1 MRMSEANEPIKIPN
15 MMPKEIVAHLD
26 KYIIGQDEAK
36 KSIAIAIRN
45 RYRRS
50 RLPKEMQEEILPSN
64 IIMMGPTGVGK
75 TEIVRRASKILG
87 TPFVKVEA
95 TKFTEVGYVGRD
107 VESMVRDLVEAS
119 IRLVRA
125 EKIKAVQGEAQKLAT
140 ERLIDILVPSKKKQR
155 SGNNPFEMLFG
166 AQQQSDSAADAEE
179 ERRRNDQKVIFKEKL
194 RRHEFDDQV
203 IEIEV
208 EEKRMTNDM
217 LSATGMDQVMDN
229 MNDMMKNIMPA
240 KKKKKRVTV
249 TEARDILAEEEA
261 EKLID
266 EDLVAQEA
274 IALAENHGIIF
285 IDEIDKIAET
295 NVNGGGAGVS
305 REGVQRD
312 ILPIVEGSVVKTK
325 YGPIKTDHIL
335 FIAAGAF
342 HVSKPEDLIPELQ
355 GRFPYKVQL
364 HSLDKYDFV
373 RILTETEHSLPE
385 KYEALLAVDDTALT
399 FTEDG
404 LEAIAEYAYELNEN
418 EEDLGARRLVSVM
431 EKALLDTLYEA
442 GGSHQEIVVD
452 EAFVKNVC
460 KLNIIENQ
468 LDKYIL

>member
-1 MRMSEANEPIKIPN
+1 MNDLSEPIKIPN
-15 MMPKEIVAHLD
+15 MLPKEIVAHLD

-50 RLPKEMQEEILPSN
+50 CLSKELQEEISPSN

-75 TEIVRRASKILG
+75 TEIVRRVSKILG

-125 EKIKAVQGEAQKLAT
+125 EKIKSVQDEAQKLAT
-140 ERLIDILVPSKKKQR
+140 ERLIDILVPSKRKQR
-155 SGNNPFEMLFG
+155 NINNPFEMIFG
-166 AQQQSDSAADAEE
+166 NTQQQTDSAAEAEE
-179 ERRRNDQKVIFKEKL
+179 EKHRNDQKAIFKEKL
-194 RRHEFDDQV
+194 RRHEFDDEV

-208 EEKRMTNDM
+208 EERHASNDF

-266 EDLVAQEA
+266 EDLVNQEA
-274 IALAENHGIIF
+274 IELAENHGIIF

-325 YGPIKTDHIL
+325 YGSIKTDHIL

-355 GRFPYKVQL
+355 GRFPFKVQL
-364 HSLDKYDFV
+364 HSLDKDDFL

-385 KYEALLAVDDTALT
+385 KYEALLAVDDTELA
-399 FTEDG
+399 FTQDG
-404 LEAIAEYAYELNEN
+404 LEAIAEYAYELNET

-431 EKALLDTLYEA
+431 EKTLLETLYEA
-442 GGSHQEIVVD
+442 GGRHTEIVVD
-452 EAFVKNVC
+452 ASFVKNVC
-460 KLNIIENQ
+460 KLDMVENA

>member
-50 RLPKEMQEEILPSN
+50 CLPKEMQEEISPSN

-119 IRLVRA
+119 IRLVRV

-364 HSLDKYDFV
+364 HSLDKQDFV

>member
-50 RLPKEMQEEILPSN
+50 RLPKEMQEEISPSN

-229 MNDMMKNIMPA
+229 MNDMMKNIMPT

-364 HSLDKYDFV
+364 HSLDKQDFV

-418 EEDLGARRLVSVM
+418 EEDLGARRLVSIM

>member
-50 RLPKEMQEEILPSN
+50 RLPKEMQEEISPSN

-166 AQQQSDSAADAEE
+166 VQPQSDSAADAEE

-208 EEKRMTNDM
+208 EEKHMTNDM

-229 MNDMMKNIMPA
+229 MNDMMKNIMPT

-364 HSLDKYDFV
+364 HSLDKKDFV

>member
-50 RLPKEMQEEILPSN
+50 RLPKEMQEEISPSN

-166 AQQQSDSAADAEE
+166 AQQQSDSATDAEE

>member
-1 MRMSEANEPIKIPN
+1 MRMSGANEPIKIPN

-50 RLPKEMQEEILPSN
+50 RLPKEMQEEISPSN

-208 EEKRMTNDM
+208 EEKHMTNDM

>member
-50 RLPKEMQEEILPSN
+50 RLPKEMQEEISPSN

-208 EEKRMTNDM
+208 EEKHMTNDM

-312 ILPIVEGSVVKTK
+312 ILPIVEGGVVKTK

>member
-50 RLPKEMQEEILPSN
+50 RLPKEMQEEISPSN

-208 EEKRMTNDM
+208 EEKHMTNDM

-274 IALAENHGIIF
+274 IALAENHGIIL

>member
-50 RLPKEMQEEILPSN
+50 RLPKEMQEEISPSN

-325 YGPIKTDHIL
+325 YGLIKTDHIL

>member
-50 RLPKEMQEEILPSN
+50 RLPKEMQEEISPSN

-208 EEKRMTNDM
+208 EEKHMTNDM

-364 HSLDKYDFV
+364 HSLDKQDFV

>member
-1 MRMSEANEPIKIPN
+1 MRMSEANEPIKILN

-50 RLPKEMQEEILPSN
+50 RLPKEMQEEISPSN

-364 HSLDKYDFV
+364 HSLDKQDFV

>member
-50 RLPKEMQEEILPSN
+50 RLPKEMQEEISPSN

-166 AQQQSDSAADAEE
+166 APQQSDSAADAEE

-208 EEKRMTNDM
+208 EEKHMTNDM

>member
-1 MRMSEANEPIKIPN
+1 MNDFSESIKIPN
-15 MMPKEIVAHLD
+15 MLPKEIVAHLD
-26 KYIIGQDEAK
+26 KHIIGQDEAK

-50 RLPKEMQEEILPSN
+50 CLPKELQEEISPSN

-75 TEIVRRASKILG
+75 TEIVRRVSKILG

-95 TKFTEVGYVGRD
+95 TKYTEVGYVGRD

-119 IRLVRA
+119 VRLVRA
-125 EKIKAVQGEAQKLAT
+125 EKIKSVQEEAQKLAT
-140 ERLIDILVPSKKKQR
+140 ERLIDILVPSKKKPR
-155 SGNNPFEMLFG
+155 SINNPFEMIFG
-166 AQQQSDSAADAEE
+166 NNQQSTDTAADVEE
-179 ERRRNDQKVIFKEKL
+179 EKHRNDQKVIFKEKL
-194 RRHEFDDQV
+194 RRHEFDDEV

-208 EEKRMTNDM
+208 EERHTSND
-217 LSATGMDQVMDN
+217 LLAATGMDQMMDN

-240 KKKKKRVTV
+240 KKKKRRVTV
-249 TEARDILAEEEA
+249 TEAREILAEEEA

-266 EDLVAQEA
+266 EDLVNQEA
-274 IALAENHGIIF
+274 IELAENHGIIF

-325 YGPIKTDHIL
+325 YGLIKTDHIL

-364 HSLDKYDFV
+364 HSLDKHDFL

-385 KYEALLAVDDTALT
+385 KYKALLSVDGTELT
-399 FTEDG
+399 FSEDG
-404 LEAIAEYAYELNEN
+404 LEAIAEYAYEMNET

-431 EKALLDTLYEA
+431 EKTLLDTLYEA
-442 GGSHQEIVVD
+442 GGSHEEIVVD
-452 EAFVKNVC
+452 AAFVKNVC
-460 KLNIIENQ
+460 KLDVIENA

>member
-50 RLPKEMQEEILPSN
+50 RLPKEMQEEISPSN

-208 EEKRMTNDM
+208 EEKHMTNDM

-442 GGSHQEIVVD
+442 GGGHQEIVVD

>member
-50 RLPKEMQEEILPSN
+50 CLPKEMQEEISPSN

-364 HSLDKYDFV
+364 HSLDKQDFV

-385 KYEALLAVDDTALT
+385 KYEALLAVDDTTLT

>member
-50 RLPKEMQEEILPSN
+50 RLPKEMQEEISPSN

-325 YGPIKTDHIL
+325 YGLIKTNHIL

>member
-50 RLPKEMQEEILPSN
+50 RLPKEMQEEISPSN

-140 ERLIDILVPSKKKQR
+140 ERLIDIFVPSKKKQR

-364 HSLDKYDFV
+364 HSLDKQDFV

-385 KYEALLAVDDTALT
+385 KYETLLAVDDTALT

-431 EKALLDTLYEA
+431 EKALLETLYEA

>member
-36 KSIAIAIRN
+36 KSIAIALRN

-50 RLPKEMQEEILPSN
+50 RLPKEMQEEISPSN

-208 EEKRMTNDM
+208 EEKHMTNDM

>member
-1 MRMSEANEPIKIPN
+1 MRMSEANEPVKIPN

-50 RLPKEMQEEILPSN
+50 RLPKEMQEEISPSN

-208 EEKRMTNDM
+208 EEKHMTNDM

>member
-50 RLPKEMQEEILPSN
+50 RLPKEMQEEISPSN

-208 EEKRMTNDM
+208 EEKHMTNDM

-404 LEAIAEYAYELNEN
+404 LGAIAEYAYELNEN

>member
-1 MRMSEANEPIKIPN
+1 MRMSEANERIKIPN

-50 RLPKEMQEEILPSN
+50 RLPKEMQEEISPSN

-335 FIAAGAF
+335 FITAGAF

-364 HSLDKYDFV
+364 HSLDKQDFV

>member
-15 MMPKEIVAHLD
+15 MMSKEIVAHLD

-50 RLPKEMQEEILPSN
+50 RLPKEMQEEISPSN

-125 EKIKAVQGEAQKLAT
+125 EKIKAAQGEAQKLAT

>member
-50 RLPKEMQEEILPSN
+50 RLPKEMQEEISPSN

-166 AQQQSDSAADAEE
+166 AQPQSDSAADAEE

-208 EEKRMTNDM
+208 EEKHMTNDM

-229 MNDMMKNIMPA
+229 MNDMMKNIMPT

-364 HSLDKYDFV
+364 HSLDKKDFV

>member
-1 MRMSEANEPIKIPN
+1 MHMSEANEPIKIPN

-50 RLPKEMQEEILPSN
+50 RLPKEMQEEISPSN

>member
-50 RLPKEMQEEILPSN
+50 RLPKEMQEEISPSN

-217 LSATGMDQVMDN
+217 LSATGMDQVMEN

-364 HSLDKYDFV
+364 HSLDKQDFV

>member
-50 RLPKEMQEEILPSN
+50 RLPKEMQEEISPSN

-295 NVNGGGAGVS
+295 NVSGGGAGVS

-364 HSLDKYDFV
+364 HSLDKQDFV

>member
-50 RLPKEMQEEILPSN
+50 CLPKEMQEEISPSN

-240 KKKKKRVTV
+240 KKKKKSVTV

-364 HSLDKYDFV
+364 HSLDKQDFV

-385 KYEALLAVDDTALT
+385 KYEALLAVDDTTLT

>member
-50 RLPKEMQEEILPSN
+50 RLPKEMQEEISPSN

-140 ERLIDILVPSKKKQR
+140 ERLIDILVPSKKKQH

-208 EEKRMTNDM
+208 EEKHMTNDM

>member
-50 RLPKEMQEEILPSN
+50 RLPKEMQEEISPSN

-107 VESMVRDLVEAS
+107 VESMVRDLVEAA